1 MDDAD
6 RAEEAIENA
15 RQDGIARARRAPTL
29 DAIGTCWYCAEPLLD
44 GRRFCNKDCCQSY
57 ETELLAIKRAGRR
70 IINR

>member
-1 MDDAD
+1 
-6 RAEEAIENA
+6 
-15 RQDGIARARRAPTL
+15 
-29 DAIGTCWYCAEPLLD
+29 LLD